1 MCRHSANAIRCRPSP
16 PGGVSH
22 AEASAVEGGR
32 RAGVDVCERISR
44 AERGPSQ
51 LLLTR
56 SSTQKAREV
65 PKLTSVDQELI
76 APPARRPGPAAGQQ
90 HIPRAAEMSKPF
102 DREKCRTR
110 STFVP
115 TFCREYIAPAQRIP
129 YKNGLQGSCPAERLK
144 SGSSHTAPGLV
155 SRRTPYQYQ
164 ANLLEP

>member
-76 APPARRPGPAAGQQ
+76 APPARRPGARRPGSSTSLA
-90 HIPRAAEMSKPF
+90 R
-102 DREKCRTR
+102 RRCRSPSIAKSVGR

-129 YKNGLQGSCPAERLK
+129 YKNGLQGSCPESLK
-144 SGSSHTAPGLV
+144 FGSSNTAPGLV
-155 SRRTPYQYQ
+155 SHRTPHQY
-164 ANLLEP
+164 